1 MIRFAYSASAYEAL
15 PLELPLDVNSTHYDA
30 PAIKHIISGQLI
42 IRRAGNSFT
51 VLGTAIQ

>member
-42 IRRAGNSFT
+42 IRRAGNSLT